1 MECNTSAISLANDA
15 HGIVFDVGSLY
26 AEFAELSDRRWRRGK
41 RYQLALVLLLLL
53 LAKLCGEDRPYGIAQ
68 WVSDR
73 DCKLIEMLGL
83 TLRRLPSHNTF
94 RRVLQQ
100 AVDLQELQEA
110 VSNFLCRGRDTGR
123 SVLVSMDGKVL
134 RGSLVAEQG
143 QAVYLLAAYVPGEG
157 VVLMQ
162 VAVASHENELSAAP
176 RLLQYLDLRGK
187 VLMGDALFT
196 QRELSVQIVEA
207 GGDYIWLAKDNQ
219 PRLREAIAQLFVPP
233 TRSPGWGIPPHDF
246 RTATVHNKGHGRLEE
261 RTLTSSELLNG
272 YLDWPHLA
280 QVFRLERRCTRLKD
294 GTHHTEVVYGLTS
307 LSRQKAPAGR
317 LLALVRGYW
326 GIENGLF
333 YRRDTTLQ
341 EDATRMTHAA
351 MAQAM
356 ATFNNLVTGLIL
368 GQGWPYLPEARRYY
382 DANPETALAL
392 LLRSLA

>member
-1 MECNTSAISLANDA
+1 M
-15 HGIVFDVGSLY
+15 
-26 AEFAELSDRRWRRGK
+26 
-41 RYQLALVLLLLL
+41 VLLLFL

-73 DCKLIEMLGL
+73 ACKLMGMLGL
-83 TLRRLPSHNTF
+83 SLRRLPSHNTF

-110 VSNFLCRGRDTGR
+110 VSNFLCRGRDTER
-123 SVLVSMDGKVL
+123 SVLVSIDGKVL
-134 RGSLVAEQG
+134 RGSFVAEQG
-143 QAVYLLAAYVPGEG
+143 RAVYLLAAYLPGEG

-176 RLLQYLDLRGK
+176 RLLQRLDLRGK
-187 VLMGDALFT
+187 VVIGDALFT

-219 PRLREAIAQLFVPP
+219 PHLREAIAQLFAPQ

-246 RTATVHNKGHGRLEE
+246 QTATVHSKGHGRLEQ
-261 RTLTSSELLNG
+261 RTLTSSRLLNS

-280 QVFRLERRCTRLKD
+280 QVFRLERHCTTLKD
-294 GTHHTEVVYGLTS
+294 GTQHTEVVYGLTS
-307 LSRQKAPAGR
+307 LSRQKADAAR
-317 LLALVRGYW
+317 LLALGRDHW

-341 EDATRMTHAA
+341 EDATRMTHAS

-356 ATFNNLVTGLIL
+356 AIFNNLVIGLVL
-368 GQGWPYLPEARRYY
+368 GQGWPYLPQARRYY
-382 DANPETALAL
+382 DANPEAALHL
-392 LLRSLA
+392 LLRPPG